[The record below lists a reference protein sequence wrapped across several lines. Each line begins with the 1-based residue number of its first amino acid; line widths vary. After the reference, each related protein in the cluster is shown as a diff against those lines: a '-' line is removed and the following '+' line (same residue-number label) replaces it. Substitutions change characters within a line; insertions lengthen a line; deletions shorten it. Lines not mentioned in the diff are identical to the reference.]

1 MIEEANKFKNILAL
15 ALTADHKCL
24 SELEPEVKHAVMFV
38 CEMFPAKWEGKKI
51 KFDINAPQADLAYS
65 YKAMNKI
72 LKSLDPS
79 AKGHRANYIHVIIDE
94 PLPVYPETNVA
105 FALRQYPNE
114 LYVPPKECK
123 FDHLPPLKYMESVS
137 FEDINKTIGAMI
149 ARIAVSHV
157 RNIPLTD
164 IEDNILYAIRDE
176 EETFRRLANVLGLGS
191 LAAAVLLYAPKT
203 NKYPKGTLTYE
214 ESGSES
220 TFLATYIYLASK
232 GIYLKAKKNPKTLT
246 KSS

>member
-15 ALTADHKCL
+15 AVTADHKCL
-24 SELEPEVKHAVMFV
+24 SELEPDVKHAVMFV

-65 YKAMNKI
+65 YVDMNKV
-72 LKSLDPS
+72 LKSLDPT
-79 AKGHRANYIHVIIDE
+79 AKGHRANFLHVIIDE
-94 PLPVYPETNVA
+94 PLPTYPEANVRQ
-105 FALRQYPNE
+105 ALEAYPE
-114 LYVPPKECK
+114 QLLIPPKKCK
-123 FDHLPPLKYMESVS
+123 YDHLPPLKYMESVS

-149 ARIAVSHV
+149 ARIAVSHT
-157 RNIPLTD
+157 RKIPLTD
-164 IEDNILYAIRDE
+164 VEDNILYAIHDE
-176 EETFRRLANVLGLGS
+176 ENTFRRLADVLGLGS
-191 LAAAVLLYAPKT
+191 LTAAVLNYAPKT
-203 NKYPKGTLTYE
+203 NKYPRGTLTYE

-220 TFLATYIYLASK
+220 SFLATYIYLASK